1 MVATQPATMTG
12 VAGQV
17 SCELVYT
24 LPDGRRVSSGQIAV
38 GLPGPL
44 TMDTVGHHLRLA
56 CASVDAAVRH
66 ILDVAPAAGAVAR
79 HATGEQRQYDP
90 AATTVL
96 PAAPFDAFAPA
107 GAGQYSPR

>member
-1 MVATQPATMTG
+1 MAT

-24 LPDGRRVSSGQIAV
+24 LPDGQRVSSGPIPV

-44 TMDTVGHHLRLA
+44 TMETVGHHLRLA

-66 ILDVAPAAGAVAR
+66 ILDVTPAAGLVGR
-79 HATGEQRQYDP
+79 HCTGEQRPYDP

-96 PAAPFDAFAPA
+96 
-107 GAGQYSPR
+107 GAVR